1 MTTCTLAQTENFI
14 ETLTICPIAALP
26 GSFELLIQSQLLSA
40 KDPSA
45 LRVLHRVMVTDSVL
59 SDLRY
64 ALGQCLPAK
73 TTS

>member
-45 LRVLHRVMVTDSVL
+45 LRVLHRVVVTAS
-59 SDLRY
+59 
-64 ALGQCLPAK
+64 ALAEMRSEIDRCLQA
-73 TTS
+73 